1 MAEFQITLP
10 EDAAAYVQGQ
20 IAAGKFSSPSEV
32 LADALRE
39 KQVQAA
45 KARLAEL
52 IREGI
57 ESKGDDIEYTDE
69 WWESRMD
76 ELKAETEQRHS
87 A

>member
-10 EDAAAYVQGQ
+10 EDVAAYIQGQ

-45 KARLAEL
+45 SARLDEL
-52 IREGI
+52 IREGL
-57 ESKGDDIEYTDE
+57 ESGEAVEVTDA
-69 WWESRMD
+69 WWDQLD
-76 ELKAETEQRHS
+76 EKVRAELQRRQS

>member
-10 EDAAAYVQGQ
+10 EDAAAYVQRQ

-57 ESKGDDIEYTDE
+57 ESGDAVEVTDA
-69 WWESRMD
+69 WWDQLD
-76 ELKAETEQRHS
+76 EKVQAELRRRQS

>member
-57 ESKGDDIEYTDE
+57 ESGDPVEVTDE
-69 WWESRMD
+69 WWDQLD
-76 ELKAETEQRHS
+76 EKVQAELRRRQS